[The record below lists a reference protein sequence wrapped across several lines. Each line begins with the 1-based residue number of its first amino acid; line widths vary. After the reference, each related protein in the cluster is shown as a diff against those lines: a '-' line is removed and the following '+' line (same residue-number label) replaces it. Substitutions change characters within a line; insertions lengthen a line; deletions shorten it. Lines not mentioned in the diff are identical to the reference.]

1 MIMQPDILSR
11 EETFLL
17 GEYELPRLFN
27 GLWQLSSNSWGSA
40 PAAKIRRQMATYAE
54 NGYTAFDMA
63 DHYGSAEI
71 LFGEFRQN
79 WPHPEEIFGAT
90 KWCVFRTVEPTRAQ
104 VEAAVNERRE
114 RMKSE
119 RVDLLQFHWQ
129 DYDHPGYL
137 TAMHH
142 LRDLQREGKISLL
155 GLCNFD
161 TIHMDEICTEL
172 GPGSIVSNQV
182 QFSLIDM
189 RPLSMM
195 AEVCHKHNVKLLTYG
210 TLCGG
215 FLSDSWLGKEEP
227 DLYSGSL
234 TPSQRKYLDMIVK
247 AWGSWS
253 LFQSLLSL
261 LRSIADKYEGTSIAN
276 IATRWVLDHS
286 FVGAVIIGV
295 RMGVSE
301 HTDENRKV
309 YGFRLSADDRAAI
322 QGVLLQ
328 SNGPE
333 LIRTIGDCGAE
344 YR

>member
-1 MIMQPDILSR
+1 MQPETPFR
-11 EETFLL
+11 KETFLL
-17 GEYELPRLFN
+17 GPFELPRLFN

-71 LFGEFRQN
+71 LFGEFRQK

-90 KWCVFRTVEPTRAQ
+90 KYCVFRKIEPTRGRI
-104 VEAAVNERRE
+104 EAAVNERLE
-114 RMKSE
+114 RMKLE

-129 DYDHPGYL
+129 DYDDPGYL
-137 TAMHH
+137 TAMKH
-142 LRDLQREGKISLL
+142 LQDLQREGKIALL

-161 TIHMDEICTEL
+161 SIHMDEICAEL

-182 QFSLIDM
+182 QFSLIDI
-189 RPLSMM
+189 RPLSRM
-195 AEVCHKHNVKLLTYG
+195 AEVCRKHNVKLLTYG
-210 TLCGG
+210 TVCGG
-215 FLSDSWLGKEEP
+215 FLSDRWLGREEP
-227 DLYSGSL
+227 DMYSGSL

-253 LFQSLLSL
+253 LFQSLLSV
-261 LRSIADKYEGTSIAN
+261 LRSIADQYEGMSIAN

-286 FVGAVIIGV
+286 FVGAVIIGA

-301 HTDENRKV
+301 HTDDNRKV
-309 YGFRLSADDRAAI
+309 YGFRLSVDDRAAI
-322 QGVLLQ
+322 QEVLAQ
-328 SNGPE
+328 SNGPQ